1 MSQFIGQDINGQ
13 YPVGYAGPRGF
24 TNPNDAFGA
33 GSGYQG
39 GGGIDLLQ
47 TGGGYAPNQAPAPV
61 GGSGS
66 GGGGGFFTGGGFDF
80 GDLFNAGLDY
90 YQRNEEIG
98 GQENIGNLALQT
110 GQQAGRTAAEMA
122 KFQPYTVTGNLATGR
137 TTAEG
142 GLNLEL
148 TPEELARQ
156 QARFGQAEGLF
167 GQVGVDPAVAQR
179 ELYEQIRSVQR
190 PEEERERLRMQEGL
204 FSGGRGGISQAQY
217 GGSNQEQFG
226 FDMAQA
232 EARNKASL
240 AARTQALAEQN
251 QALDMAG
258 ALTGYAY
265 QPQQEAISMFGAGT
279 APASYAD
286 AARRQQGSLYGES
299 ALKGLEG
306 MLQAQRLANDMRMGR
321 NQDIRTGLFGSG
333 DIEGQATQSLFDYG
347 KDALGGF
354 WDEYGFGG
362 DYYARRN
369 DPLNNMPTNSGN
381 PNLNVSTTGSQSSA
395 AINPITGKPY
405 DTSGGMF

>member
-1 MSQFIGQDINGQ
+1 MSQFYGQNIDGT
-13 YPVGYAGPRGF
+13 YPVGYVGPRG
-24 TNPNDAFGA
+24 TLTGGINNTGAANNYGA

-39 GGGIDLLQ
+39 GG
-47 TGGGYAPNQAPAPV
+47 N
-61 GGSGS
+61 
-66 GGGGGFFTGGGFDF
+66 GGFNF
-80 GDLFNAGLDY
+80 GEFAGNLFNTGLDY
-90 YQRNEEIG
+90 Y
-98 GQENIGNLALQT
+98 T
-110 GQQAGRTAAEMA
+110 GQQGIDSARAAGGLALGTASGIGQTAADMA

-179 ELYEQIRSVQR
+179 ELYEQIRGVQR

-217 GGSNQEQFG
+217 GGSNQETFG
-226 FDMAQA
+226 FDLAQA

-265 QPQQEAISMFGAGT
+265 QPQEQAISMFGAGN
-279 APASYAD
+279 APSSYAD
-286 AARRQQGSLYGES
+286 AARRAGGQLYGTS
-299 ALKGLEG
+299 AIKGLEG
-306 MLQAQRLANDMRMGR
+306 FLQGEEMANRLEGR
-321 NQDIRTGLFGSG
+321 QFDALRTGMFGSP
-333 DIEGQATQSLFDYG
+333 DIEGQATQSVFDYG
-347 KDALGGF
+347 VGKVGDYLGGASWNPF
-354 WDEYGFGG
+354 GYNYGG
-362 DYYARRN
+362 DIGRN
-369 DPLNNMPTNSGN
+369 
-381 PNLNVSTTGSQSSA
+381 TTYDGRDTGGAVVDVGS
-395 AINPITGKPY
+395 ILDLPEDFDITKE
-405 DTSGGMF
+405 

>member
-1 MSQFIGQDINGQ
+1 MSQFYGQNIDGT
-13 YPVGYAGPRGF
+13 YPVGYVGPRG
-24 TNPNDAFGA
+24 TLTGGINNTGAANNYGA

-39 GGGIDLLQ
+39 GG
-47 TGGGYAPNQAPAPV
+47 N
-61 GGSGS
+61 
-66 GGGGGFFTGGGFDF
+66 GGFNF
-80 GDLFNAGLDY
+80 GEFAGNLFNTGLDY
-90 YQRNEEIG
+90 Y
-98 GQENIGNLALQT
+98 T
-110 GQQAGRTAAEMA
+110 GQQGIDSARAAGGLALGTASGIGQTAADMA

-179 ELYEQIRSVQR
+179 ELYEQIRGVQR

-217 GGSNQEQFG
+217 GGSNQETFG
-226 FDMAQA
+226 FDLAQA

-265 QPQQEAISMFGAGT
+265 QPQEQAISMFGAGN
-279 APASYAD
+279 APSSYAD
-286 AARRQQGSLYGES
+286 AARRAGGQLYGTS
-299 ALKGLEG
+299 AIKGLEG
-306 MLQAQRLANDMRMGR
+306 FLQGEEMANRLEGR
-321 NQDIRTGLFGSG
+321 QFDALRTGMFGSP
-333 DIEGQATQSLFDYG
+333 DIEGQATQSVFDYG
-347 KDALGGF
+347 MGKVGDYLGGASWNPF
-354 WDEYGFGG
+354 GYNYGG
-362 DYYARRN
+362 DIGRN
-369 DPLNNMPTNSGN
+369 
-381 PNLNVSTTGSQSSA
+381 TTYDGRDTGGGVLDVGS
-395 AINPITGKPY
+395 ILDLPEDFDITKE
-405 DTSGGMF
+405 